1 MHPRT
6 ASLTVF
12 LVDDS
17 APIRQRVVALL
28 AAADLCVVGEAGTPQ
43 VAIDG
48 ILAAQP
54 AVVVLD
60 VHLEGGN
67 GLQVLRSVRRSA
79 PEVAF
84 VVFSNNANPVY
95 RQRFLAE
102 GARAFLDKATE
113 FDQLAGTVHAAAL
126 QATH

>member
-1 MHPRT
+1 MHSGT
-6 ASLTVF
+6 AALTVF

-17 APIRQRVVALL
+17 VPIRQRVGALL
-28 AAADLCVVGEAGTPQ
+28 AAADLCVVGEAGTPRG
-43 VAIDG
+43 AIEG

-60 VHLEGGN
+60 VHLEGGT

-84 VVFSNNANPVY
+84 VVFSNNANPIY
-95 RQRFLAE
+95 RKRFLAE

-113 FDQLAGTVHAAAL
+113 FDQLAGAVQCAAV
-126 QATH
+126 QAAH